1 MSSGSLLFETFCQN
15 SILNG
20 KKVALHNR
28 KNPLQYKC
36 GSLLRIKTKKEW
48 GDTQL
53 RLLGRELHIQR
64 SVRRG
69 TEAIHV
75 QC

>member
-1 MSSGSLLFETFCQN
+1 MDRCYSKHSVKN

-20 KKVALHNR
+20 KKWHYIIER
-28 KNPLQYKC
+28 TPLQYKC
-36 GSLLRIKTKKEW
+36 GSLLPRKNKKKGV

-53 RLLGRELHIQR
+53 RLLGRITY
-64 SVRRG
+64 SKIVRGG
-69 TEAIHV
+69 TVAIHV

>member
-1 MSSGSLLFETFCQN
+1 MTLKEKRVVGHCYSKHSVKN

-20 KKVALHNR
+20 KKWHYIIER
-28 KNPLQYKC
+28 TPLQYKC
-36 GSLLRIKTKKEW
+36 GSLLPHKTKKKGV

-64 SVRRG
+64 S
-69 TEAIHV
+69 
-75 QC
+75 